1 MNAPAL
7 TPTRQQ
13 VLDRCLEEGDCLIWT
28 GARDGG
34 RPVVEVPAA
43 DGRRRRV
50 SVRLWLAVLAG
61 DARALADAEVRGRGA
76 AQAFWVARCGEP
88 GCVKPEHAA
97 RVVRDRHMAAAGRAM
112 WANDATRAVAA
123 RKIASVMRERR
134 GVLSAEQVA
143 RLPATVVAL
152 GTQKAAAAALG
163 VSQQAVSV
171 LLRRQQ
177 GQALRPGGVW
187 GGLVR

>member
-1 MNAPAL
+1 MSAPAL
-7 TPTRQQ
+7 GPTREQ
-13 VLDRCLEEGDCLIWT
+13 VLARTVEEGDCLIWQ
-28 GARDGG
+28 GAMDGG
-34 RPVVEVPAA
+34 RPVLEVPDA

-61 DARALADAEVRGRGA
+61 DAKALADAAVRGRGMPA
-76 AQAFWVARCGEP
+76 AFWVARCGVA
-88 GCVKPEHAA
+88 GCVNPAHAR
-97 RVVRDRHMAAAGRAM
+97 RVDKLAHMAAAGRAM

-123 RKIASVMRERR
+123 QKIARVTRERR

-143 RLPATVVAL
+143 RLPATVVEL
-152 GTQKAAAAALG
+152 GTQKAAARALG